1 MMADDME
8 LVREFATRRS
18 DAAFETLVSRH
29 LNLVYSVALRQVRDP
44 HLAQEVA
51 QAVFI
56 ILARKAGSLGQ
67 NTILSGWLFRTAQ
80 YASAD
85 ALKSQRR
92 RQHREQEAYMQSI
105 LNCGCDAPSQP
116 TNEEAWTQI
125 APLLDAA
132 MLRLGEKDRNAIVL
146 RYFENKNL
154 REVGAALGAS
164 EDSARV
170 RINRALE
177 KLRTFFTKRGV
188 MLSATVIA
196 TAVSANSVQAAPVG
210 LAATISAA
218 AVKSSAVAASTLTLV
233 KGALKIMA
241 WTKAK
246 MVIVTSAVVLLAAGT
261 TTVAV
266 KVIHE
271 RPMVVQGKTESE
283 WIKSIVYF
291 GDDKQRELWHLLGP
305 KGIQMLVRALQPPPK
320 GLAEEQAN
328 THRVNRMKAASVLCQ
343 LADYKLGNDVKSAIP
358 EIINLLKTEKDDS
371 VRGIELSIFEM
382 PIQTMDGKEKA
393 ALFPEL
399 LRAMQ
404 SEDSSVRNNSLV
416 ALQYYPNQS
425 DIVIPLMVKAL
436 QDPIPGVRVMAI
448 KALNKVDPQN
458 AASSS
463 FVAILAGCVTGTPG
477 DMPGAA
483 NDAVIMLGDLHRE
496 PEVAVPVLIQ
506 CLQSPDTYVR
516 HNAASALG
524 KFGSQAKSAV
534 PALTKALEDSDAG
547 VRRMAAG
554 ALKHINSG
562 AAANQ

>member
-1 MMADDME
+1 M
-8 LVREFATRRS
+8 
-18 DAAFETLVSRH
+18 
-29 LNLVYSVALRQVRDP
+29 
-44 HLAQEVA
+44 
-51 QAVFI
+51 
-56 ILARKAGSLGQ
+56 
-67 NTILSGWLFRTAQ
+67 
-80 YASAD
+80 
-85 ALKSQRR
+85 
-92 RQHREQEAYMQSI
+92 
-105 LNCGCDAPSQP
+105 
-116 TNEEAWTQI
+116 
-125 APLLDAA
+125 
-132 MLRLGEKDRNAIVL
+132 
-146 RYFENKNL
+146 
-154 REVGAALGAS
+154 
-164 EDSARV
+164 
-170 RINRALE
+170 NRALE
-177 KLRTFFTKRGV
+177 KLRKIFGKRG
-188 MLSATVIA
+188 MAHSAELIA
-196 TAVSANSVQAAPVG
+196 GAISANSVQAVPAA
-210 LAATISAA
+210 LAKAVTVVAVAKGAA
-218 AVKSSAVAASTLTLV
+218 AGGSTLTLI

-241 WTKAK
+241 WTKMK
-246 MVIVTSAVVLLAAGT
+246 MAIVSGAVVLLAAGT
-261 TTVAV
+261 TTVAI

-291 GDDKQRELWHLLGP
+291 GDDKQTKLWRSLGP
-305 KGIQMLVRALQPPPK
+305 KGIQMLVRALKSPTNDHP
-320 GLAEEQAN
+320 
-328 THRVNRMKAASVLCQ
+328 TRMCAASLLDQ
-343 LADYKLGNDVKSAIP
+343 LGNNAKSAIP
-358 EIINLLKTEKDDS
+358 EIINLLKTEKDDG
-371 VRGIELSIFEM
+371 VRAIELGYFEG
-382 PIQTMDGKEKA
+382 PIERMDEKEKT

-416 ALQYYPNQS
+416 ALQYYPHQA

-448 KALNKVDPQN
+448 KALNNVDPQN

-463 FVAILAGCVTGTPG
+463 FVAILAGCVTGPPG

>member
-1 MMADDME
+1 
-8 LVREFATRRS
+8 
-18 DAAFETLVSRH
+18 
-29 LNLVYSVALRQVRDP
+29 
-44 HLAQEVA
+44 
-51 QAVFI
+51 
-56 ILARKAGSLGQ
+56 
-67 NTILSGWLFRTAQ
+67 
-80 YASAD
+80 
-85 ALKSQRR
+85 
-92 RQHREQEAYMQSI
+92 
-105 LNCGCDAPSQP
+105 
-116 TNEEAWTQI
+116 
-125 APLLDAA
+125 
-132 MLRLGEKDRNAIVL
+132 
-146 RYFENKNL
+146 
-154 REVGAALGAS
+154 
-164 EDSARV
+164 
-170 RINRALE
+170 
-177 KLRTFFTKRGV
+177 

>member
-1 MMADDME
+1 MADDME

-18 DAAFETLVSRH
+18 DAAFERLVSRH

-56 ILARKAGSLGQ
+56 ILARKAGSLGPK
-67 NTILSGWLFRTAQ
+67 TILSGWLFRTAQ

-85 ALKSQRR
+85 ALKTQRR

-105 LNCGCDAPSQP
+105 LNRGGDAPSQP

-132 MLRLGEKDRNAIVL
+132 MLRLGEKDRSAIVL
-146 RYFENKNL
+146 RFFENKNL

-177 KLRTFFTKRGV
+177 KLRKFFTKSGV

-196 TAVSANSVQAAPVG
+196 TAVAANSVQAAPVG

-241 WTKAK
+241 WTKMK
-246 MVIVTSAVVLLAAGT
+246 MAIVSGAVVLLAAGT

-266 KVIHE
+266 KVIQE
-271 RPMVVQGKTESE
+271 RPMVVQGRTESE

-291 GDDKQRELWHLLGP
+291 GDDNQMKLWHSLGP
-305 KGIQMLVRALQPPPK
+305 KGVRMLVRALQPPPK

-358 EIINLLKTEKDDS
+358 EITNLLKTEKDDS

-399 LRAMQ
+399 LRGLQ
-404 SEDSSVRNNSLV
+404 SENSSVRNNSLV
-416 ALQYYPNQS
+416 ALQFYPSQS
-425 DIVIPLMVKAL
+425 DTVVPLMVKSL
-436 QDPIPGVRVMAI
+436 QDPIPGVRLMAI

-463 FVAILAGCVTGTPG
+463 FVTILAGCVTGPPG
-477 DMPGAA
+477 DTPGAA
-483 NDAVIMLGDLHRE
+483 NDAVIMLGQLHRE
-496 PEVAVPVLIQ
+496 PDVAVPALIQ
-506 CLQSPDTYVR
+506 ALQSDDRYLR
-516 HNAASALG
+516 NNAAVALG
-524 KFGSQAKSAV
+524 RFGGQAKAAV
-534 PALTKALEDSDAG
+534 TALTKALEDSDTD
-547 VRRMAAG
+547 VRRQATA
-554 ALKHINSG
+554 ALKRINSG
-562 AAANQ
+562 AAAN